1 MLQTIEK
8 DPVLDIIYA
17 HKCAPNLVEKWLE
30 LKELFTKNFKKRIYD
45 WILFFKNIDSSKIKY
60 FDSQTRSF
68 FDDSVNVILKLALEE
83 EWFSQ
88 THQEFNLSKKFY
100 HFVFNSGYLTHFQDE
115 NEAIYFLKTSIVYSY
130 YYDIISVSIIKT
142 TELLR
147 FSSNVENQ
155 SIFFKTLFSRYPNA
169 CDIVLYQNLLFMSMN
184 DMHLFLKII
193 HGKSV
198 RKIDTIPLLYSK
210 KQAHLLLHGLPNFL
224 KIKGDFFKEGWYL
237 TKLLTYN
244 NNEQFF
250 LDFYYGLKL
259 EYKISTLFI
268 HDFSYWLEVYLFFTQ
283 NEEELEKYNLNT
295 IGNISI
301 RDILDYL
308 MYKKYTEQN
317 VVFMKNRSLSKLC
330 STVQEWDFYSY
341 KISTYPVENTSW
353 MDLKTA
359 EWTYEIAN
367 KKYSVNEIC
376 DATTLYQ
383 EAATLKHCV
392 YLYLDAC
399 ISKRIRI
406 FSLKKLTKKKYERCI
421 TIELRGKNIIQARG
435 KYNRVLNKEEL
446 FILNEWAENLG
457 YKMLVLP

>member
-8 DPVLDIIYA
+8 DPVLEILYANNCDFYII
-17 HKCAPNLVEKWLE
+17 EKWAE
-30 LKELFTKNFKKRIYD
+30 VGNFFTYNYQKRIYD
-45 WILFFKNIDSSKIKY
+45 WISFFEDIFWSSKNKNYNIQTSNL
-60 FDSQTRSF
+60 FDGTV
-68 FDDSVNVILKLALEE
+68 DKLLDLAKDE

-88 THQEFNLSKKFY
+88 TNHEFNLSKKFY
-100 HFVFNSGYLTHFQDE
+100 EFVLNTGNLTYYQDDDS
-115 NEAIYFLKTSIVYSY
+115 ALYFLKTSIVYSY
-130 YYDIISVSIIKT
+130 YYGIISVSIIKT

-169 CDIVLYQNLLFMSMN
+169 CDIVLYQNLLFMSIN

-193 HGKSV
+193 NGKSI
-198 RKIDTIPLLYSK
+198 RKIDKIPLLYSK

-295 IGNISI
+295 IGNISM

-330 STVQEWDFYSY
+330 NTVQEWDFYSY

-353 MDLKTA
+353 MDIKTE

-376 DATTLYQ
+376 DANTLYH
-383 EAATLKHCV
+383 ESATLKHCV
-392 YLYLDAC
+392 YLYLDDC
-399 ISKRIRI
+399 ISKQIRI

-435 KYNRVLNKEEL
+435 KYNRIINKEEL
-446 FILNEWAENLG
+446 FILNEWAKNLG
-457 YKMLVLP
+457 YKMLL